1 MRPLL
6 TLYLGAAILRARRHY
21 KSDSVAKGG
30 PMNSTRSLQDR
41 AFKRTRN
48 RLLLIQTGL
57 VLIAFVVA
65 MLLKSNG
72 FALAVLYGGSASIA
86 GTLVSAWRLII
97 AADES
102 KLNPS
107 YSVGEFYKSAF
118 FRFVVVITL
127 LAIGFGGLKL
137 NGLGILSGFIAAQ
150 LGYIF
155 SRPLR
160 ARA

>member
-1 MRPLL
+1 M
-6 TLYLGAAILRARRHY
+6 A
-21 KSDSVAKGG
+21 
-30 PMNSTRSLQDR
+30 STRSLQDL

-48 RLLLIQTGL
+48 RLIQIQVGL
-57 VLIAFVVA
+57 VSIVFIGS
-65 MLLKSNG
+65 MLLKNND
-72 FALAVLYGGSASIA
+72 FALAVLFGGIASIA

-97 AADES
+97 AADEA
-102 KLNPS
+102 KQNPT
-107 YSVGEFYKSAF
+107 YSVGEFYKSALL
-118 FRFVVVITL
+118 RFIVVIAL

-137 NGLGILSGFIAAQ
+137 NGLGILIGFIAAQ

>member
-1 MRPLL
+1 M
-6 TLYLGAAILRARRHY
+6 A
-21 KSDSVAKGG
+21 
-30 PMNSTRSLQDR
+30 STRSLQDI

-48 RLLLIQTGL
+48 RLIQIQVGF
-57 VLIAFVVA
+57 VSIAFIGS
-65 MLLKSNG
+65 MLLKNND
-72 FALAVLYGGSASIA
+72 FALAVLFGGIASIA
-86 GTLVSAWRLII
+86 GTLVSAWRLKI
-97 AADES
+97 AADEA
-102 KLNPS
+102 KHNPT
-107 YSVGEFYKSAF
+107 YSVGEFYKSALL
-118 FRFVVVITL
+118 RFVVVVAL